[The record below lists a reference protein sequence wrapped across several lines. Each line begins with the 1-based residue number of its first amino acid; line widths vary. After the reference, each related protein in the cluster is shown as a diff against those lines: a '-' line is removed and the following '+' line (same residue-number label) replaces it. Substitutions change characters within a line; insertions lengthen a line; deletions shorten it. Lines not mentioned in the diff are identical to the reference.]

1 MLSILFTIWLFHL
14 TATITPGANTFL
26 VMQLAASGHRPNAL
40 SAALGVAVGSALW
53 ASLAVLGVSI
63 IFTVFPVLRIA
74 LQIVGGLY
82 LLYLASRLWASGSL
96 HAAVGTKS
104 VSNWGAFRLGLLTN
118 FTNPKA
124 ALFFGS
130 IFSACFPSLPSPLL
144 LVSAVTLVFFNAWG
158 WYSSVAYLF
167 SWRAIRNVY
176 LRHFA
181 IAGKFTGVVLGAM
194 GLRLL
199 LASLREARP

>member
-124 ALFFGS
+124 ALFVGS

-194 GLRLL
+194 GLRIL